1 MALYYTSPTATT
13 NRGTANAELTQQIR
27 SLEETL
33 AQKRT
38 KIQELQA
45 QSDRETPAN
54 ALEQELRAHIA
65 GMDTN
70 SRKLI
75 LPTDRRATGPRS
87 CNSSTNGEQ
96 IQSKSREQ
104 IDAWKVMFEKA
115 LDASASNEQVLLRG
129 RRNCCWWPFTKMK

>member
-13 NRGTANAELTQQIR
+13 NRGTANAELTQRIR

-54 ALEQELRAHIA
+54 AL
-65 GMDTN
+65 
-70 SRKLI
+70 
-75 LPTDRRATGPRS
+75 
-87 CNSSTNGEQ
+87 
-96 IQSKSREQ
+96 
-104 IDAWKVMFEKA
+104 
-115 LDASASNEQVLLRG
+115 
-129 RRNCCWWPFTKMK
+129 